1 MFINIPN
8 IIILTETWLV
18 NKISNQELNL
28 PNYLIYR
35 SDRVSNS
42 NNSNINEATD
52 AVDVRGGGVL
62 IAVDRSFHSSN
73 IAAHLI
79 PPASRD
85 LEQLFIKVSF
95 NKTKCIFGSIYIPP
109 NSSCEVYQKHIDCM
123 ENISKFYI
131 DHDFYIFGDFNLR
144 KISWGF
150 DHGLQYSFQEGS
162 SAAAQQAA
170 SLIGNFYSMLN
181 LKQFYPTR

>member
-18 NKISNQELNL
+18 NKISSQELNL

-62 IAVDRSFHSSN
+62 IAVETPHSS
-73 IAAHLI
+73 
-79 PPASRD
+79 
-85 LEQLFIKVSF
+85 
-95 NKTKCIFGSIYIPP
+95 CIQRLGTTF
-109 NSSCEVYQKHIDCM
+109 H
-123 ENISKFYI
+123 
-131 DHDFYIFGDFNLR
+131 
-144 KISWGF
+144 
-150 DHGLQYSFQEGS
+150 
-162 SAAAQQAA
+162 
-170 SLIGNFYSMLN
+170 
-181 LKQFYPTR
+181 